1 MLKVL
6 SVFGTRP
13 EAIKMAPVVQAMAA
27 RPDVFESRVCVT
39 AQHRSML
46 DQTLQLFRI
55 DPDYDLDIMAKD
67 QSPTQVAA
75 AVLSK
80 LEPILTT
87 EKPDWVLLQGDTTTT
102 AAAAISAFYAGV
114 KIGHVEAGLRTK
126 DKWQPFPE
134 EINRRTVSLMADLH
148 FAATEAAQGNLL
160 AEGIPASRICVTGN
174 PGIDALQSMLRRPMP
189 SQIASLLKAAE
200 PEDESG
206 SRVGGEPSAVPHA
219 IDRKLILVTA
229 HRRENF
235 GRPLENICQALLT
248 IAHRYQEQIH
258 IVYPVHENP
267 NVRGPV
273 RRLLDGSPAITLTS
287 PLDYLSLIH
296 LANHCYLIVTD
307 SGGLQEEG
315 PSLGKPVL
323 VMRNVTERP
332 EAVTAGKARV
342 IGTETEK
349 IVAEV
354 SRLLDDE
361 QAYLSMSLPANLY
374 GDGKA
379 SERILQALLAFS

>member
-1 MLKVL
+1 MSSSKSKAVKVL

-13 EAIKMAPVVQAMAA
+13 EAIKMAPVILAMAA
-27 RPDVFESRVCVT
+27 QPEVFESKVCVT

-46 DQTLQLFRI
+46 DQTLSLFGI
-55 DPDYDLDIMAKD
+55 VPDYDLDIMARD

-80 LEPILTT
+80 LEPIIKT

-102 AAAAISAFYAGV
+102 AAAALAAFHAGA
-114 KIGHVEAGLRTK
+114 KIGHVEAGLRTQ
-126 DKWQPFPE
+126 DKSQPFPE
-134 EINRRTVSLMADLH
+134 EINRRIVSLMADLH
-148 FAATEAAQGNLL
+148 FAATEPAQRNLL
-160 AEGIPASRICVTGN
+160 AEGISANCILVTGN
-174 PGIDALQSMLRRPMP
+174 PVIDALQSMLRRPPPAEIAAMA
-189 SQIASLLKAAE
+189 SQQ
-200 PEDESG
+200 
-206 SRVGGEPSAVPHA
+206 
-219 IDRKLILVTA
+219 RKLILVTA

-235 GRPLENICQALLT
+235 GQPLENICEALLT
-248 IAHRYQEQIH
+248 IAGRYEGRIH

-267 NVRGPV
+267 NVREPV
-273 RRLLDGSPAITLTS
+273 RRLLGGSRHITLVS
-287 PLDYLSLIH
+287 PMDYLSLVH
-296 LANHCYLIVTD
+296 LANYSYMIVTD

-332 EAVTAGKARV
+332 ETVAAGMARV
-342 IGTETEK
+342 IGVETET
-349 IVAEV
+349 IVAEI

-361 QAYLSMSLPANLY
+361 QEYQSMSTPNNLY

-379 SERILQALLAFS
+379 SERILRALVSFSLG